1 MKYAAAEEGGMGD
14 GVAALVAARLWAWSC
29 GSRLVMVARAIL
41 PPLTFFVVCSVVL
54 RVLIIASVF

>member
-1 MKYAAAEEGGMGD
+1 MGD

-54 RVLIIASVF
+54 RVLINCQRVLTI